1 MHRNIQ
7 KRVGGQKPEFGNCLE
22 STYNVILHKYTTTHR
37 PRRTHTHITGHSHLQ
52 LFYSIRVIFNNKL
65 YYTENFLSFQP
76 NIRSFTI
83 ACVCARFLVVYIWN
97 LYWLLLFGDN
107 YYSYHTCVIS
117 IETEC
122 VSEGDSKR
130 QCEWKLLTKRYTIN
144 DWTTYIRPTKQ
155 HQPNVVWVKSPKR
168 CWCRTPIAF
177 TITIYPNYC
186 CANGLAI
193 VFFHCL
199 LVRQ

>member
-83 ACVCARFLVVYIWN
+83 AYVCARFLVVYKWKLILATTIWRQ
-97 LYWLLLFGDN
+97 LLFV
-107 YYSYHTCVIS
+107 SYMCHQHRNWV
-117 IETEC
+117 
-122 VSEGDSKR
+122 
-130 QCEWKLLTKRYTIN
+130 CEWGRQQKTVWMETIN
-144 DWTTYIRPTKQ
+144 Q
-155 HQPNVVWVKSPKR
+155 
-168 CWCRTPIAF
+168 
-177 TITIYPNYC
+177 TIHY
-186 CANGLAI
+186 
-193 VFFHCL
+193 
-199 LVRQ
+199 

>member
-1 MHRNIQ
+1 MSSYINI
-7 KRVGGQKPEFGNCLE
+7 
-22 STYNVILHKYTTTHR
+22 
-37 PRRTHTHITGHSHLQ
+37 RRHTDQDAHTHIIGHSHLQ

-122 VSEGDSKR
+122 VSKGDSKR

-144 DWTTYIRPTKQ
+144 D
-155 HQPNVVWVKSPKR
+155 QPNNINQTLFESSHQKDVDAAHQLPSPSPFTQIIVVQMDWRSSSSIAYLYANNRKKKILFVWKWMAENKIDKR
-168 CWCRTPIAF
+168 LIGAKCSLW
-177 TITIYPNYC
+177 
-186 CANGLAI
+186 
-193 VFFHCL
+193 
-199 LVRQ
+199 